1 MGDGRSEGGCQETLV
16 GTVTWHGYLD
26 LLLFLSQA
34 SKFRHRLEP
43 VVISAMQTAL
53 CKSCNDSLP
62 PECADF

>member
-1 MGDGRSEGGCQETLV
+1 MLV

-34 SKFRHRLEP
+34 PKFRHRLEP